1 MIPTPPDPIPA
12 PDPSRK
18 RKGSLAVTGATGF
31 VGGRVLDLASGP
43 IRALARRPQPP
54 RDGVEW
60 VMGDLADRGALA
72 RLCDGADA
80 VIHIAGVV
88 NAADKSGFDFGNVA
102 GTANMLGAAGVR
114 RFVQVSS
121 LAARMPQLSMYGG
134 SKAAADKL
142 VEASETDWVIVRP
155 PAVYGPGDREM
166 LALFRLARWR
176 LALAPRG
183 RLSLIHVDDL
193 ARSLLALARSGP
205 SGVVLEI
212 DDGRIGGYGHDE
224 FGRLVGAGLGRGVL
238 AIPAPPPLLRAAA
251 GVGTLAAR
259 FTGRLPKLSRDR
271 AAYISHPDW
280 VAAGGN
286 AGLAGIWAPRF
297 DAAAGIAD
305 TIAGY
310 RSRGWL

>member
-1 MIPTPPDPIPA
+1 MT
-12 PDPSRK
+12 
-18 RKGSLAVTGATGF
+18 LAVTGATGF
-31 VGGRVLDLASGP
+31 VGGRVLDLADRP
-43 IRALARRPQPP
+43 IRALARRPQPE
-54 RDGVEW
+54 RLGVEW
-60 VMGDLADRGALA
+60 VMGDLADRDALA
-72 RLCDGADA
+72 RLCDGAEA

-102 GTANMLGAAGVR
+102 GTANVLGAAAAK
-114 RFVQVSS
+114 RFVHVSS
-121 LAARMPQLSMYGG
+121 LAAREPSLSMYGG

-142 VEASETDWVIVRP
+142 VQASDTDWVIVRP

-166 LALFRLARWR
+166 LPLFRLARWG

-193 ARSLLALARSGP
+193 ARALLALAGGGP
-205 SGVVLEI
+205 SGAVLEI
-212 DDGRIGGYGHDE
+212 DDGRDGGYGHDE

-251 GVGTLAAR
+251 TIGTRAAR
-259 FTGRLPKLSRDR
+259 LTGQLPKLSRDR
-271 AAYISHPDW
+271 AAYIAHPDW
-280 VAAGGN
+280 VARGGN
-286 AGLAGIWAPRF
+286 AALAGLWSPRF

-310 RSRGWL
+310 RARGWL